1 MRQTRSRNNPR
12 QRTRGS
18 PRVTPAGAY
27 VVSITRLSIRTADHN
42 FGSIRCDMLD
52 PWRAYMWLPLIMASP
67 KSLCRAIH
75 PACSNISLMAA
86 KPGAAS
92 EYRRPQMRPPSTTRS
107 SPLMNPASSLARK
120 TAELAISS
128 VMPETGDHLQ
138 LGKSLFDLRDSL
150 LRRGVV
156 KACSLAKDTCG
167 NTAGE
172 IELTRTPS
180 SPSSI
185 AAQRDMW
192 TTAAL
197 ATA

>member
-1 MRQTRSRNNPR
+1 MRQTRPRNNPR

-128 VMPETGDHLQ
+128 VMPE
-138 LGKSLFDLRDSL
+138 
-150 LRRGVV
+150 RGIT
-156 KACSLAKDTCG
+156 CSLANLSLIC
-167 NTAGE
+167 A
-172 IELTRTPS
+172 IVFSAVVS
-180 SPSSI
+180 SRP
-185 AAQRDMW
+185 
-192 TTAAL
+192 AAL
-197 ATA
+197 PKIPVAIPRARSS